1 MKLLKGDV
9 KVNGSVAVVPQQAW
23 IFNGTVRDNILFG
36 AELDRKLVAFP
47 TLLPLIQI
55 TSVTVIN

>member
-47 TLLPLIQI
+47 TLP
-55 TSVTVIN
+55 